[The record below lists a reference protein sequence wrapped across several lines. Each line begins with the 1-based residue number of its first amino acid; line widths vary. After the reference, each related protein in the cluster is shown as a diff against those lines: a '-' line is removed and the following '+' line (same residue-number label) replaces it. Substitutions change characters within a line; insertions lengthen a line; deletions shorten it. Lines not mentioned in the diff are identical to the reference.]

1 MSGHAV
7 AAHAAGQGA
16 PLRLGISGFSLRFPQ
31 TGTGRYALRVLEHI
45 ARAVDLDPALIVDGS
60 PGRLV
65 AEPGIPPGVRVVR
78 APDERVRFGRYGHK
92 LYWEQIGLR
101 LAARRLGIDVLYSPH
116 FSLPLFAG
124 LPTVLSIHDVIPL
137 IDPAYTSAPS
147 QRLYF
152 WLVSQVARQATAI
165 NTLSEHAR
173 GEIERL
179 LDIPRLRIN
188 VIPPGVEAGF
198 SSKPDPAALARARD
212 RLALPDRYLLY
223 VGGADARKNI
233 GVLLRAIG
241 RLRDAGR
248 LQADIV
254 PPLVIAAPVP
264 QPAPSAHHPD
274 WRGMAAGLDLGGAVR
289 FVERIAEEDLAAVYR
304 GALAF
309 LFPSR
314 SEGFGLT
321 PLEAMACGT
330 PVLSSDATSLPEA
343 VGSAGI
349 LLPPDDDGAW
359 AEAIARVC
367 RDEGPRHALREA
379 GLERAA
385 RFRWEHTGEQ
395 VISVIREA
403 ARCGS

>member
-1 MSGHAV
+1 MSGSNGARRAPGRG
-7 AAHAAGQGA
+7 AA
-16 PLRLGISGFSLRFPQ
+16 LCLGISGFSLNAPQ
-31 TGTGRYALRVLEHI
+31 TGTGRYTLRVVEHL
-45 ARAVDLDPALIVDGS
+45 ARAADLDPALIVDG
-60 PGRLV
+60 PPAQLV
-65 AEPGIPPGVRVVR
+65 ADLGIPAGMRVVR
-78 APDERVRFGRYGHK
+78 APDEGVRLGRYGHK
-92 LYWEQIGLR
+92 LYWEQFGLR
-101 LAARRLGIDVLYSPH
+101 LAVRRLGIEVLYSPH
-116 FSLPLFAG
+116 FSLPLFPG
-124 LPTVLSIHDVIPL
+124 RPTVLSIHDVIPL
-137 IDPAYTSAPS
+137 VDPAYTRAPS

-152 WLVSQVARQATAI
+152 DLVSRVARQATAI

-179 LDIPRLRIN
+179 LRIPRTRIN

-198 SSKPDPAALARARD
+198 SARPDPAALARARA
-212 RLALPDRYLLY
+212 RLDLPERYLLY

-233 GVLLRAIG
+233 GILPRAISKLRA
-241 RLRDAGR
+241 AGR
-248 LQADIV
+248 LQRDGV

-264 QPAPSAHHPD
+264 RPAPSAHHPD
-274 WRGMAAGLDLGGAVR
+274 WRGLAAGLDLGGAVR

-321 PLEAMACGT
+321 PLESMACGT

-349 LLPPDDDGAW
+349 LLSPDDEAAW
-359 AEAIARVC
+359 AAAIAGVC
-367 RDEGPRHALREA
+367 GDEGLRREMREA
-379 GLERAA
+379 GLARAA
-385 RFRWEHTGEQ
+385 RFRWENTGER
-395 VISVIREA
+395 VLAVIREA